1 MDLTKGSVLT
11 LGYNLIVKL
20 IIDNKTHF
28 GVYCVLSLSNNWW
41 ISTKPYRE
49 PISLQPLLCSC
60 MLTLKRS
67 EMSLPYEPLEKI
79 DPWVYQ
85 VDRKLPDREI

>member
-28 GVYCVLSLSNNWW
+28 GVYCVLSLSNN
-41 ISTKPYRE
+41 
-49 PISLQPLLCSC
+49 
-60 MLTLKRS
+60 
-67 EMSLPYEPLEKI
+67 
-79 DPWVYQ
+79 
-85 VDRKLPDREI
+85 